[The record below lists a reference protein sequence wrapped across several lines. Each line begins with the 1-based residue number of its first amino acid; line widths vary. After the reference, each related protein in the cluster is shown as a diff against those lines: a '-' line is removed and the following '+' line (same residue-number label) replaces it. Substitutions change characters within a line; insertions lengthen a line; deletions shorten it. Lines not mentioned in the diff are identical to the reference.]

1 MLEVT
6 PATAALPIP
15 AWMHRWALAFASVVG
30 LAGLAPTALAQD
42 YPNKTITIVIP
53 FAPGSGTDQIARA
66 YAQAITQLYKVPVV
80 VDAKPGA
87 SGFIAAQYVA
97 KAPNDGY
104 TVLYTTNT
112 THAAN
117 EHFFKKIPYDPVKDF
132 SPVALLSKGH
142 MALVVPPNS
151 VFKTVADIV
160 TEAKKRPGQINFGS
174 GSSSSRMA
182 SEMFKQLAGV
192 NMVNVPYKSNPM
204 VITDLMGGQLD
215 FMFTDAATGVPQIT
229 GGKLRALAVS
239 GTQRLAALSQVPTME
254 EAGIKGYDMSYWN
267 AVYLPAGAAPN
278 LVKKLNEMLSKAGSH
293 PSVQSFMA
301 STSGEV
307 SFTSPEGLAAFQAA
321 ESQRWGRVVRAAGIE
336 PE

>member
-1 MLEVT
+1 MLGWS
-6 PATAALPIP
+6 PA
-15 AWMHRWALAFASVVG
+15 V
-30 LAGLAPTALAQD
+30 AQD
-42 YPNKTITIVIP
+42 YPSKTITIVIP
-53 FAPGSGTDQIARA
+53 FASGSGTDQIARA

-97 KAPNDGY
+97 KA
-104 TVLYTTNT
+104 
-112 THAAN
+112 AN

-151 VFKTVADIV
+151 PFKTVADIV
-160 TEAKKRPGQINFGS
+160 AEAKKRPGQINFGS

-192 NMVNVPYKSNPM
+192 QMVNVPYKSNPL

-229 GGKLRALAVS
+229 G
-239 GTQRLAALSQVPTME
+239 
-254 EAGIKGYDMSYWN
+254 
-267 AVYLPAGAAPN
+267 
-278 LVKKLNEMLSKAGSH
+278 
-293 PSVQSFMA
+293 
-301 STSGEV
+301 
-307 SFTSPEGLAAFQAA
+307 
-321 ESQRWGRVVRAAGIE
+321 
-336 PE
+336 

>member
-1 MLEVT
+1 
-6 PATAALPIP
+6 
-15 AWMHRWALAFASVVG
+15 
-30 LAGLAPTALAQD
+30 
-42 YPNKTITIVIP
+42 
-53 FAPGSGTDQIARA
+53 
-66 YAQAITQLYKVPVV
+66 
-80 VDAKPGA
+80 
-87 SGFIAAQYVA
+87 
-97 KAPNDGY
+97 
-104 TVLYTTNT
+104 VLYTTNT

-151 VFKTVADIV
+151 PFKTVADIV
-160 TEAKKRPGQINFGS
+160 AEAKKRPGQINFGS

-192 NMVNVPYKSNPM
+192 QMVNVPYKSNPL

-239 GTQRLAALSQVPTME
+239 GTHRLAALAQVPTME

-267 AVYLPAGAAPN
+267 AVYLPAGAPPAV
-278 LVKKLNEMLSKAGSH
+278 VKKLNDMLSKANAH
-293 PSVQSFMA
+293 PSVQAFMA
-301 STSGEV
+301 ATSGEM
-307 SFTSPEGLAAFQAA
+307 SFTNPEGLAAFQAT

>member
-1 MLEVT
+1 MLGWS
-6 PATAALPIP
+6 PA
-15 AWMHRWALAFASVVG
+15 G
-30 LAGLAPTALAQD
+30 AQD
-42 YPNKTITIVIP
+42 YPSKTITIVIP
-53 FAPGSGTDQIARA
+53 FASGSGTDQIARA

-151 VFKTVADIV
+151 PFKTVADIV
-160 TEAKKRPGQINFGS
+160 AEAKKRPGHINFGS

-192 NMVNVPYKSNPM
+192 QMVNVPYKSNPL

-239 GTQRLAALSQVPTME
+239 GTHRLAALAQVPTME

-267 AVYLPAGAAPN
+267 AVYLPAGAPPAV
-278 LVKKLNEMLSKAGSH
+278 VKKLNDMLAKANAH
-293 PSVQSFMA
+293 PSVQAFMA
-301 STSGEV
+301 STSGEM
-307 SFTSPEGLAAFQAA
+307 SFTNPEGLATFQAT

>member
-1 MLEVT
+1 MLETTPKPSSTPMKLWRTLCAVFCSWGVTLVST
-6 PATAALPIP
+6 PA
-15 AWMHRWALAFASVVG
+15 G
-30 LAGLAPTALAQD
+30 AQD
-42 YPNKTITIVIP
+42 YPHKTITIVIP
-53 FAPGSGTDQIARA
+53 FASGSGTDQIARA

-151 VFKTVADIV
+151 PFKTVADIV
-160 TEAKKRPGQINFGS
+160 AEAKKRPGQINFGS

-192 NMVNVPYKSNPM
+192 QMVNVPYKSNPL

-239 GTQRLAALSQVPTME
+239 GTHRLAALSQVPTME

-267 AVYLPAGAAPN
+267 AVYLPAGAPTAV
-278 LVKKLNEMLSKAGSH
+278 VKKLNDMLSKSNAH
-293 PSVQSFMA
+293 PSVQAFMA
-301 STSGEV
+301 STSGEM
-307 SFTSPEGLAAFQAA
+307 SFTNPEGLAAFQAT

>member
-1 MLEVT
+1 MHKSTASIHSAQWGRTLWAAFCAAWVMLGGS
-6 PATAALPIP
+6 P
-15 AWMHRWALAFASVVG
+15 
-30 LAGLAPTALAQD
+30 ALAQD
-42 YPNKTITIVIP
+42 YPSKTITIVIP
-53 FAPGSGTDQIARA
+53 FASGSGTDQIARA

-151 VFKTVADIV
+151 PFKTVADIV
-160 TEAKKRPGQINFGS
+160 AEAKKRPGQINFGS

-192 NMVNVPYKSNPM
+192 QMVNVPYKSNPL

-239 GTQRLAALSQVPTME
+239 GNHRLAALAQVPTME

-267 AVYLPAGAAPN
+267 AVYLPAGAPPAV
-278 LVKKLNEMLSKAGSH
+278 VKKLNEMLSKANAH
-293 PSVQSFMA
+293 PSVQAFMA
-301 STSGEV
+301 STSGEM
-307 SFTSPEGLAAFQAA
+307 SFTQPEGLATFQAA

>member
-1 MLEVT
+1 MLNTTSKTISNSARLWRTLCATFCSGWVMLGWS
-6 PATAALPIP
+6 PA
-15 AWMHRWALAFASVVG
+15 G
-30 LAGLAPTALAQD
+30 AQD

-53 FAPGSGTDQIARA
+53 FASGSGTDQIARA

-151 VFKTVADIV
+151 PFKTVADIV
-160 TEAKKRPGQINFGS
+160 AEAKKRPGHINFGS

-192 NMVNVPYKSNPM
+192 QMVNVPYKSNPL

-239 GTQRLAALSQVPTME
+239 GTHRLAALAQVPTME
-254 EAGIKGYDMSYWN
+254 EAGIKGYDMSYWT
-267 AVYLPAGAAPN
+267 AAWVPAKTPKAIID
-278 LVKKLNEMLSKAGSH
+278 KLNQLMIAASKLDPAQKFYTSTGSERYTTT
-293 PSVQSFMA
+293 PD
-301 STSGEV
+301 
-307 SFTSPEGLAAFQAA
+307 GLAKFQAL
-321 ESQRWGRVVRAAGIE
+321 ETNKWGSIIKEAKIDKE
-336 PE
+336 

>member
-1 MLEVT
+1 MLETT
-6 PATAALPIP
+6 PKRSATPMKLWRTLCAVLCTGGVMWGSTSA
-15 AWMHRWALAFASVVG
+15 
-30 LAGLAPTALAQD
+30 TAQD
-42 YPNKTITIVIP
+42 YPHKTITIVIP
-53 FAPGSGTDQIARA
+53 FASGSGTDQIARA

-142 MALVVPPNS
+142 MALVVPLNS
-151 VFKTVADIV
+151 PFKSVADIV
-160 TEAKKRPGQINFGS
+160 AEAKKRPGQINFGS

-192 NMVNVPYKSNPM
+192 QMVNVPYKSNPL

-239 GTQRLAALSQVPTME
+239 GSHRLAALSQVPTME

-267 AVYLPAGAAPN
+267 AVYLPAGAPTAV
-278 LVKKLNEMLSKAGSH
+278 VKKLNDMLSKANAH
-293 PSVQSFMA
+293 PAVQAFMA
-301 STSGEV
+301 STSGEM
-307 SFTSPEGLAAFQAA
+307 SFTNPEGLATFQAA